1 MAKVG
6 IVMGSDSDMPIM
18 AKAADVL
25 KELGIDFDMTIISA
39 HREPEEFFAYAKG
52 AEEKGHKVEIVRIM
66 EENIGFCRAC
76 DGCMRNGGICVLK
89 DDMAGPD
96 EDFY

>member
-1 MAKVG
+1 MLRTLEAG
-6 IVMGSDSDMPIM
+6 EC
-18 AKAADVL
+18 L
-25 KELGIDFDMTIISA
+25 SA
-39 HREPEEFFAYAKG
+39 FKKG
-52 AEEKGHKVEIVRIM
+52 AEAKGYQVEIVRIM
-66 EENIGFCRAC
+66 EKNIGFCRAC

>member
-1 MAKVG
+1 MLISHDPKMHIRRCRIEVFLHKT
-6 IVMGSDSDMPIM
+6 SPLTRRL
-18 AKAADVL
+18 VL
-25 KELGIDFDMTIISA
+25 RTLEAGECLSA
-39 HREPEEFFAYAKG
+39 FKKG
-52 AEEKGHKVEIVRIM
+52 AEAKGHQVEIVRIM
-66 EENIGFCRAC
+66 EKNIGFCRAC